1 MKKVYFQHLNS
12 TEAKSIDKM
21 VGFHWLD
28 WAVLGLF
35 ALVLV
40 GIIIWV
46 SRMKED
52 TSSDYFLAGRD
63 ATWLAIGAS

>member
-1 MKKVYFQHLNS
+1 M
-12 TEAKSIDKM
+12 D
-21 VGFHWLD
+21 GFHLLD

-35 ALVLV
+35 GLALI

-52 TSSDYFLAGRD
+52 TSEDYFLAGRD
-63 ATWLAIGAS
+63 VT